1 MALENY
7 LIINEKFNF
16 SNKALN
22 KPMESILKEYR
33 NAQKGSEN
41 VAKALATIRD
51 NELWHDDF
59 DTFEK
64 CIETFGIKR
73 QTAYRVIGAYKTK
86 HDEEV
91 INGCLDNFNIS
102 QVAELNRLEKEIIA
116 DVVNNGDITPN
127 MSCSAIRDYVNALKK
142 NDDVPVAEEVA
153 DGTEETTENTPENI
167 PVLTVTYNGDELP
180 LTDKHVDDLIKWLTK
195 REYI

>member
-1 MALENY
+1 MALVNY

-22 KPMESILKEYR
+22 KPMENILKEYR

-41 VAKALATIRD
+41 VAKALMLIKE
-51 NELWHDDF
+51 NELWRDDF
-59 DTFEK
+59 DTFK
-64 CIETFGIKR
+64 ACIDTFGIKCA
-73 QTAYRVIGAYKTK
+73 QAYRVISAYKTK
-86 HDEEV
+86 HDEET

-102 QVAELNRLEKEIIA
+102 QVAELDRLEKEIIA
-116 DVVNNGDITPN
+116 DVVNNGDVTPT
-127 MSCSAIRDYVNALKK
+127 MSCNAIRDYVNALKK

-153 DGTEETTENTPENI
+153 DGASDADEATETI
-167 PVLTVTYNGDELP
+167 PVVTVTYNGDELP
-180 LTDKHVDDLIKWLTK
+180 LTDKHVDELIKWLTK

>member
-1 MALENY
+1 MALNNY
-7 LIINEKFNF
+7 LVVSEKFNF

-41 VAKALATIRD
+41 VAKALSTIRD
-51 NELWHDDF
+51 NELWRDDF
-59 DTFEK
+59 DTFES

-73 QTAYRVIGAYKTK
+73 QQAYRVIGAYKTK
-86 HDEEV
+86 HNEEV

-102 QVAELNRLEKEIIA
+102 QVAELNRLELEIIA
-116 DVVNNGDITPN
+116 DVVNNGDITPT
-127 MSCSAIRDYVNALKK
+127 MSCNAIRDYVNALKK

-153 DGTEETTENTPENI
+153 DDADGAEETTENI
-167 PVLTVTYNGDELP
+167 PVLTVTYNGAELP
-180 LTDKHVDDLIKWLTK
+180 LTDKHIDDLVKWLTK